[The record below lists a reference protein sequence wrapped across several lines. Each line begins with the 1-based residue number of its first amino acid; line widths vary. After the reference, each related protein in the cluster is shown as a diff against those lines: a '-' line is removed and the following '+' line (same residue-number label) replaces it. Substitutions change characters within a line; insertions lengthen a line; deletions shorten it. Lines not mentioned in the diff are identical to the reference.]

1 MEDNSYSIV
10 CGHFDKRAFTFSL
23 QSILEARIMV
33 VEDRGKIVEEAVIN
47 VARLMALSAI
57 TAPKAR
63 GVDNVVVGV
72 IRDRADIDRLAGTME
87 KMAEELGEY
96 FRRDADNVRRS
107 SVVVLIGC
115 KIKEIGVKAPSS
127 YQYDINLVL
136 NLINLGIAIGSAAKT
151 ASIHNVDNRV
161 MYTAGL
167 AAQTLKLIDAD
178 VVVAIPLSATSK
190 NIYFDRPPITR

>member
-1 MEDNSYSIV
+1 
-10 CGHFDKRAFTFSL
+10 
-23 QSILEARIMV
+23 MV
-33 VEDRGKIVEEAVIN
+33 VESREKIVEESLIN

-63 GVDNVVVGV
+63 GVDNVVVG
-72 IRDRADIDRLAGTME
+72 IIQDRTDIERLAEVME

-96 FRRDADNVRRS
+96 FRRDADNIRRS
-107 SVVVLIGC
+107 NVVVLIGC
-115 KIKEIGVKAPSS
+115 KVKDIGVKAPRSH
-127 YQYDINLVL
+127 QYDINLVL
-136 NLINLGIAIGSAAKT
+136 NLINLGIAIGSAVKT
-151 ASIHNVDNRV
+151 ASLHNVDNRV

-178 VVVAIPLSATSK
+178 VVLAIPLSATSK

>member
-1 MEDNSYSIV
+1 MVME
-10 CGHFDKRAFTFSL
+10 GR
-23 QSILEARIMV
+23 ER
-33 VEDRGKIVEEAVIN
+33 IVEESLIN

-63 GVDNVVVGV
+63 GIDNIVVGIV
-72 IRDRADIDRLAGTME
+72 QDKIDIDRLAETME

-96 FRRDADNVRRS
+96 FRRDADNIRRS
-107 SVVVLIGC
+107 NVVVLIGC
-115 KIKEIGVKAPSS
+115 KVKEVGVKAPQS
-127 YQYDINLVL
+127 YKYDINLVL
-136 NLINLGIAIGSAAKT
+136 SLINLGIAIGSAVKT

-167 AAQTLKLIDAD
+167 AAQNLKLIDAD
-178 VVVAIPLSATSK
+178 VVLAIPLSATSK